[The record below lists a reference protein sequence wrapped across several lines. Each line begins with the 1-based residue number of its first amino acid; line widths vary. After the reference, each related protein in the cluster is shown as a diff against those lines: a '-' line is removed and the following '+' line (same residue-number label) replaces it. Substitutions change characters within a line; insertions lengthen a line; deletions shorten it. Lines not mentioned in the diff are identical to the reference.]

1 MAVGQRRGGVHYL
14 PRSHWFRLCPSQPGK
29 RAQCVQLLS
38 YIRLKEASSRSV
50 TGGQW
55 WTDYQPVSYNLTSKR
70 GSRAQFASMVAKCN
84 AAGVGVIVDGAFLSA
99 IRAGLHT
106 D

>member
-1 MAVGQRRGGVHYL
+1 
-14 PRSHWFRLCPSQPGK
+14 
-29 RAQCVQLLS
+29 
-38 YIRLKEASSRSV
+38 
-50 TGGQW
+50 
-55 WTDYQPVSYNLTSKR
+55 
-70 GSRAQFASMVAKCN
+70 MVAKCN